1 MKLIKKLS
9 DMIEEELED
18 ARKYI
23 RCALE
28 HKETHPDLARTFAN
42 LSNQEMDHMQIL
54 HSAEVDIINDYRN
67 KNGEPPAE
75 MQAVYDFLHQ
85 RQIDEATEIRVMQEM
100 FRK

>member
-9 DMIEEELED
+9 DMIEDELAD

-28 HKETHPDLARTFAN
+28 QKESNPEIARTFAN

-54 HSAEVDIINDYRN
+54 HSAEVDLINEYRN
-67 KNGEPPAE
+67 KHGDAPAE

-85 RQIDEATEIRVMQEM
+85 RQIDEATDIRVMQEM